1 MGYRDIKLKLSKNQA
16 VSADANSTD
25 YLDTELTYPGW
36 EVGGPLGVVINV
48 ETAPGGTT
56 GINFI
61 ICHKAGNAADPT
73 INDTTLVTYR
83 VPVADLVAG
92 AEFVIPLPIG
102 VKLLRCVRLY
112 YDLITGDETSGV
124 FSAFVSPIQV
134 AGHL

>member
-61 ICHKAGNAADPT
+61 IVHKASEPT
-73 INDTTLVTYR
+73 VNDANLITFR

-102 VKLLRCVRLY
+102 VKLLRYMRLY